1 MDYNALHQTYIDT
14 TYWLYTHEQS
24 FGICIGMRFP
34 DFEAWLQRAGIQAW
48 AMVTAANPR
57 SQELSVEE
65 NEQRN
70 VELREFLQ
78 VQGFSN
84 LYAAEG
90 KPDQGEWQ
98 PRAGFFIPNI
108 SLAQALTV
116 AALFEQNAIVFGSL
130 DEATKVVWVNNLE

>member
-1 MDYNALHQTYIDT
+1 MDYNALHQTYLDT
-14 TYWLYTHEQS
+14 TYWLHAPEQS
-24 FGICIGMRFP
+24 FGLRIGERLP
-34 DFEAWLQRAGIQAW
+34 DFEAWLQHAGIQTW

-70 VELREFLQ
+70 SQMRDFLRA
-78 VQGFSN
+78 QGFSN

-98 PRAGFFIPNI
+98 PEPGFFIPNI
-108 SLAQALTV
+108 SLAQALAV
-116 AALFEQNAIVFGSL
+116 AASFEQNAIVFGSL
-130 DEATKVVWVNNLE
+130 DEVASVVWVSNLE